1 MYLGKVLTVL
11 IISCMAQFDSI
22 CLKNNQVKADQAKAD
37 QAQEDQTQ
45 KDQAQRDQALKELP
59 KYFPKVAR
67 KMIMNDQENRT
78 PKPRC
83 PSNYK
88 LLLKLP
94 WKNRCSYKGVR
105 LWFCNNPC
113 NLAVFEI
120 LPLQRDQIERDQA
133 LGDQTNGDQ
142 APVQGDQVQ
151 EDLAL
156 KELLTDFLKVAMK
169 KVMTNQ
175 KTMTAPKP
183 RYSSNGGIFDR
194 VMRFGSV
201 WKKYDK

>member
-1 MYLGKVLTVL
+1 
-11 IISCMAQFDSI
+11 
-22 CLKNNQVKADQAKAD
+22 
-37 QAQEDQTQ
+37 
-45 KDQAQRDQALKELP
+45 
-59 KYFPKVAR
+59 
-67 KMIMNDQENRT
+67 MIMNDEENRT

-94 WKNRCSYKGVR
+94 WKNRCSYRGVR

-133 LGDQTNGDQ
+133 LGDQTNG

-156 KELLTDFLKVAMK
+156 KELLTNFLKVAMK
-169 KVMTNQ
+169 KVMTNE
-175 KTMTAPKP
+175 KTMTTPKP

-194 VMRFGSV
+194 VMRFDWLLENMSV
-201 WKKYDK
+201 LWYFLLSLCMFLFYLYFVLYPALLLNLH

>member
-1 MYLGKVLTVL
+1 M
-11 IISCMAQFDSI
+11 
-22 CLKNNQVKADQAKAD
+22 
-37 QAQEDQTQ
+37 
-45 KDQAQRDQALKELP
+45 
-59 KYFPKVAR
+59 
-67 KMIMNDQENRT
+67 
-78 PKPRC
+78 
-83 PSNYK
+83 
-88 LLLKLP
+88 
-94 WKNRCSYKGVR
+94 
-105 LWFCNNPC
+105 
-113 NLAVFEI
+113 FEI

-133 LGDQTNGDQ
+133 LGDQTNG

-156 KELLTDFLKVAMK
+156 KELLTNFLKVAMK

-201 WKKYDK
+201 

>member
-11 IISCMAQFDSI
+11 ITSCMAQFDSI
-22 CLKNNQVKADQAKAD
+22 CLKNNQVKED
-37 QAQEDQTQ
+37 QAQEEQTQ
-45 KDQAQRDQALKELP
+45 RDQAQRDQALKDLP
-59 KYFPKVAR
+59 KYVEANLAR
-67 KMIMNDQENRT
+67 KMTMNDQENRT
-78 PKPRC
+78 QKPRC
-83 PSNYK
+83 SSNYK

-94 WKNRCSYKGVR
+94 WKNSCSYKGVR

-133 LGDQTNGDQ
+133 LGDQTNG
-142 APVQGDQVQ
+142 APVQ
-151 EDLAL
+151 EDLVL
-156 KELLTDFLKVAMK
+156 KELLTNFLKVAMK

-175 KTMTAPKP
+175 KTMTPKP
-183 RYSSNGGIFDR
+183 RYSSNWGIFGR

-201 WKKYDK
+201 WKKKFIY